1 MSVNCL
7 KTWWLSFEIPV
18 RSEGRD
24 HPGED
29 KVSGPRGDAIIN
41 LALDTGATWTLVSW
55 ETAVLV
61 GYDPAS
67 IQQRTTITTGSG
79 IEYCP
84 KLNLL
89 GVEALGKSVS
99 SLEALCHTLPP
110 TSRVDG
116 LLGLNFLRQFNVG
129 LNFKQGYI
137 TIR

>member
-1 MSVNCL
+1 M
-7 KTWWLSFEIPV
+7 KT
-18 RSEGRD
+18 
-24 HPGED
+24 
-29 KVSGPRGDAIIN
+29 KVSGPRGDAIVN

-61 GYDPAS
+61 GYDPAL
-67 IQQRTTITTGSG
+67 IQQRTAIITGSG

-89 GVEALGKSVS
+89 RVEALGKSVS

>member
-1 MSVNCL
+1 MKYPFDPKVGIIL
-7 KTWWLSFEIPV
+7 VKTKIY
-18 RSEGRD
+18 G
-24 HPGED
+24 PG
-29 KVSGPRGDAIIN
+29 GDAIVN

-67 IQQRTTITTGSG
+67 IQQRTAITTGSG

-89 GVEALGKSVS
+89 RVEALGKSVN
-99 SLEALCHTLPP
+99 SLEVLCHTLPP

-116 LLGLNFLRQFNVG
+116 LLGLNFLRQFNVS

-137 TIR
+137 IIR

>member
-1 MSVNCL
+1 MKYRFDPKAGIILV
-7 KTWWLSFEIPV
+7 KT
-18 RSEGRD
+18 
-24 HPGED
+24 
-29 KVSGPRGDAIIN
+29 KVSGPRSDAIVN
-41 LALDTGATWTLVSW
+41 LALDTGATWTLISW

-67 IQQRTTITTGSG
+67 IQQRTAITTGSG

-89 GVEALGKSVS
+89 RVEALGKSVS

-116 LLGLNFLRQFNVG
+116 LLGLNFLRQFNVS

>member
-1 MSVNCL
+1 L
-7 KTWWLSFEIPV
+7 KYQFDPKAGIILVKTKV
-18 RSEGRD
+18 YG
-24 HPGED
+24 PG
-29 KVSGPRGDAIIN
+29 GDTIVN
-41 LALDTGATWTLVSW
+41 LALDTGATWTLISW
-55 ETAVLV
+55 ETASLV

-89 GVEALGKSVS
+89 KVEALGKSVS
-99 SLEALCHTLPP
+99 GLEALCHTLPP
-110 TSRVDG
+110 SSRVDG
-116 LLGLNFLRQFNVG
+116 LLGLNFLGRFNVS

>member
-1 MSVNCL
+1 MKYPFDPKAGIILV
-7 KTWWLSFEIPV
+7 KT
-18 RSEGRD
+18 
-24 HPGED
+24 
-29 KVSGPRGDAIIN
+29 KVYGHRGDAIVN

-67 IQQRTTITTGSG
+67 IQQRTAITTGSG

-89 GVEALGKSVS
+89 RVEALGKSVS
-99 SLEALCHTLPP
+99 SLEVLCHTLPP

-116 LLGLNFLRQFNVG
+116 LLGLNFLRHFKVA

>member
-1 MSVNCL
+1 MKYQFDPKAGIILV
-7 KTWWLSFEIPV
+7 KT
-18 RSEGRD
+18 
-24 HPGED
+24 
-29 KVSGPRGDAIIN
+29 KVHGPRGDVIVN
-41 LALDTGATWTLVSW
+41 RALDTGATWTLVSW

-67 IQQRTTITTGSG
+67 IQQRTAITTGSG

-89 GVEALGKSVS
+89 RVEALGKSVT
-99 SLEALCHTLPP
+99 SLEVLCHTLPP

-116 LLGLNFLRQFNVG
+116 LLGLNFLRQFNVS
-129 LNFKQGYI
+129 LNFKRGYI

>member
-1 MSVNCL
+1 MKYPFDPKAGIILV
-7 KTWWLSFEIPV
+7 KT
-18 RSEGRD
+18 
-24 HPGED
+24 
-29 KVSGPRGDAIIN
+29 KVYGPKGDAIVN

-67 IQQRTTITTGSG
+67 IQQRTAITTGSG

-89 GVEALGKSVS
+89 RVEVLGKSVS
-99 SLEALCHTLPP
+99 SLDALCHTLPP

-116 LLGLNFLRQFNVG
+116 LLGLNFLRQFHLG
-129 LNFKQGYI
+129 LNFKKGFI